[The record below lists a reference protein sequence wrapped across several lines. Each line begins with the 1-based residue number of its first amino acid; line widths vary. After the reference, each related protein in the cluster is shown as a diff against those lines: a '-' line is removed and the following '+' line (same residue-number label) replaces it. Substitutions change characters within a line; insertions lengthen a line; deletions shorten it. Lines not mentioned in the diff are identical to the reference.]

1 MQQIKLKFA
10 GFYWYYSHH
19 RGTEGYLSEMML
31 EEQEDLQQRLEEL
44 KTEHRDLDIVIQQI
58 SDSTPV
64 DFLRLQRLK
73 KRKLFL
79 KDSISKIE
87 SMLLP
92 DIIA

>member
-1 MQQIKLKFA
+1 MDD
-10 GFYWYYSHH
+10 
-19 RGTEGYLSEMML
+19 T
-31 EEQEDLQQRLEEL
+31 EDLKEKLENV
-44 KTEHRDLDIVIQQI
+44 KMEHRDLDVVIEQLSQ
-58 SDSTPV
+58 TVPV

-79 KDSISKIE
+79 KDQISKLE

>member
-1 MQQIKLKFA
+1 MFLILYNAISKVNFRK
-10 GFYWYYSHH
+10 
-19 RGTEGYLSEMML
+19 MML
-31 EEQEDLQQRLEEL
+31 EEQEDMQRKIKDL
-44 KTEHRDLDIVIQQI
+44 KVEHRDLDIVIQQL
-58 SDSTPV
+58 SDCVPV

>member
-1 MQQIKLKFA
+1 MQEDEEELQ
-10 GFYWYYSHH
+10 
-19 RGTEGYLSEMML
+19 RML
-31 EEQEDLQQRLEEL
+31 EDLR
-44 KTEHRDLDIVIQQI
+44 TEHRDLDIIIQQLT
-58 SDSTPV
+58 DAVPV

>member
-1 MQQIKLKFA
+1 MIA
-10 GFYWYYSHH
+10 
-19 RGTEGYLSEMML
+19 
-31 EEQEDLQQRLEEL
+31 EEQEDLQKALEEL
-44 KTEHRDLDIVIQQI
+44 KTEHRDLDIVIQQL
-58 SDSTPV
+58 SETVPV
-64 DFLRLQRLK
+64 DFLRLNRLK